1 MAHSTALRTTAA
13 LIVLASSTVQTV
25 AGGYARECYRQVH
38 AAPVYETVYEKV
50 LVEPGRKHV
59 EVIPAV
65 YGTERRRVL
74 VRAAETRWRIVP
86 AEYAT
91 VKEKV
96 LVEPARTVERIIPAV
111 TKTVHR
117 KVKVHDGGYAWEWRW
132 IKGEKVLCKVKRH
145 AVYKTVAETVV
156 VRDQRVT
163 YETIPARYGYEHR
176 RVQVR
181 AESRER
187 VVVPAEYDYVTERVL
202 IEPARKTVHRSE
214 PRYEVVAK
222 RVLVRE
228 GRTGWERVRR
238 HCRG

>member
-96 LVEPARTVERIIPAV
+96 LVEPARTVERVIPAV

-163 YETIPARYGYEHR
+163 
-176 RVQVR
+176 R
-181 AESRER
+181 AGQPVEQRGLAYIGAPDQGNDRQHGNSQ
-187 VVVPAEYDYVTERVL
+187 
-202 IEPARKTVHRSE
+202 
-214 PRYEVVAK
+214 
-222 RVLVRE
+222 RE
-228 GRTGWERVRR
+228 GRRTAVNSPPSPCTYRTPSTTCIPVVIGSLPARVRATR
-238 HCRG
+238 LPFS